1 MSLFGSGF
9 LPCPSPFNPL
19 SRPVPLPSTLLRK
32 SRFVGSSPQVFK
44 TSHRSVLT
52 PADKEHALPEF
63 AVQQLNALIEG
74 DTAVK
79 CFFLLL
85 PPPFPFFFF
94 FAAPPRRFEENK
106 KKKLALTRALPFSL
120 SLSLSLQATLTF
132 DSCSWWFASAGLE
145 NVCTFF
151 KLLAGAARASG
162 CQTADFL
169 IKRCALP
176 TFGSSGSIP
185 VVGPAAFSSST
196 CADLTHA
203 STLVHVCVLA
213 GEREREKERERKKKE
228 RTVAQPP
235 FPTVGGKKKIKKKNQ
250 HLFRP
255 ITPGRR
261 SRWRR
266 RSSPPTTHSTRMPRA
281 MPT

>member
-32 SRFVGSSPQVFK
+32 SRFVGSSPRVFK

-94 FAAPPRRFEENK
+94 FAVPPRRFEENK

-120 SLSLSLQATLTF
+120 SLSLSPFRRRSPST
-132 DSCSWWFASAGLE
+132 
-145 NVCTFF
+145 
-151 KLLAGAARASG
+151 AARGGSPRPGWKTFAPS
-162 CQTADFL
+162 L
-169 IKRCALP
+169 SSSPALRAPRAARRP
-176 TFGSSGSIP
+176 T
-185 VVGPAAFSSST
+185 FSSS
-196 CADLTHA
+196 AARSRRSAPRARSQSSGL
-203 STLVHVCVLA
+203 
-213 GEREREKERERKKKE
+213 
-228 RTVAQPP
+228 
-235 FPTVGGKKKIKKKNQ
+235 
-250 HLFRP
+250 
-255 ITPGRR
+255 RR
-261 SRWRR
+261 SRRR
-266 RSSPPTTHSTRMPRA
+266 RART
-281 MPT
+281 